1 MTIIFEA
8 MELKDSTRLLNIEGR
23 VYRLSKKD
31 YEHFHKEREV
41 AFNESN
47 TRFVS
52 DSTDAWS
59 ELLHWVEENGK
70 YVCSVESFN
79 Y

>member
-23 VYRLSKKD
+23 VYRLSRRD
-31 YEHFHKEREV
+31 YRLFQERKNEARNSS
-41 AFNESN
+41 AF
-47 TRFVS
+47 
-52 DSTDAWS
+52 TDDWS